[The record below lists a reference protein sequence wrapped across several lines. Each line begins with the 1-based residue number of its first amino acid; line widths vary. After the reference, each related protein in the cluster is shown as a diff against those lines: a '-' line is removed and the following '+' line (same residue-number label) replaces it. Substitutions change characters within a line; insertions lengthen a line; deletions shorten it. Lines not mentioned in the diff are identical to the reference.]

1 MEEVLESSDV
11 GGGQVT
17 LIGTDRDERL
27 VAIGDHVAVR
37 GRGGDDD
44 VLVDEGW
51 TTRVR
56 GGDGDDRIYVE
67 GDDVVV
73 RGDAGA
79 DRIRIDGPLNYYLFG
94 GKPVTTRQHVA
105 RGGRGPDVL
114 IGSDFGVADRLLGG
128 RGRDRAMVARSP
140 RLLPRRSDPRLRA
153 VVGTPLSPRL
163 PVRDRPTACTRL
175 DRRT

>member
-1 MEEVLESSDV
+1 M
-11 GGGQVT
+11 
-17 LIGTDRDERL
+17 
-27 VAIGDHVAVR
+27 
-37 GRGGDDD
+37 
-44 VLVDEGW
+44 
-51 TTRVR
+51 R

-128 RGRDRAMVARSP
+128 RGHDRANGRKGHRDYCLAEVTRGCERMRSLSQLRVRRLTLTRPMSARP
-140 RLLPRRSDPRLRA
+140 R
-153 VVGTPLSPRL
+153 
-163 PVRDRPTACTRL
+163 TRTIGESGCGCARIL
-175 DRRT
+175 DRDSL